1 MVSSANAQPGRLA
14 SASWIWFS
22 VSGSLM
28 LPSNWRSVRILK
40 VYFNTRQC
48 LGQAKRIDFRLA
60 KRQRCPA
67 FRLTKGLTGMTQNIS
82 QQ

>member
-1 MVSSANAQPGRLA
+1 
-14 SASWIWFS
+14 
-22 VSGSLM
+22 M

-67 FRLTKGLTGMTQNIS
+67 FRLAKGLPGMTQNIS